1 MVGPKSKRL
10 AAQHLLK
17 VFTTSERRASKVLG
31 LSRSTLKY
39 KNRPS
44 KDDDLKKRMKE
55 LATKHR
61 RYGLPRIHFL
71 LHQEG
76 LVKKSKDRT
85 ERLYK
90 ALNLQLKHR
99 RRKKMGSVVRV
110 PHDLPS
116 KPNEVWSFDF
126 VSDKFDNG
134 RKMKCLTIV
143 DDFSKRSPGILVDYS
158 ITS

>member
-1 MVGPKSKRL
+1 
-10 AAQHLLK
+10 
-17 VFTTSERRASKVLG
+17 
-31 LSRSTLKY
+31 
-39 KNRPS
+39 
-44 KDDDLKKRMKE
+44 MKE